1 MSANWDIGQLTL
13 RLDVV
18 ATMALS
24 SLRLRVTRS
33 ILTLLTVTT
42 SCAFLMYLLTAP
54 RRDDPADRQGWLLL
68 VALALVV
75 SAAGVLNTMLMSV
88 SQRYREI
95 GTMKC
100 LGALDRFILLSVLV
114 EAAILGTL
122 GGFLGVAAGLVLSM
136 GLAAAEFGSGC
147 FGHMNLTGLWL
158 HMLAVLGAGMG
169 LTTLG
174 AAVPAWIAS
183 RMPPMEAMRGEK

>member
-1 MSANWDIGQLTL
+1 MNAEWDIGRLKL
-13 RLDVV
+13 RLDAV
-18 ATMALS
+18 AGMALS
-24 SLRLRVTRS
+24 SLKLRVTRS
-33 ILTLLTVTT
+33 LLTMLTIAT
-42 SCAFLMYLLTAP
+42 SSAFLMYLLTAP
-54 RRDDPADRQGWLLL
+54 RHGDAADQQGWRLL
-68 VALALVV
+68 VALSLVV

-100 LGALDRFILLSVLV
+100 LGALDQFVLLSVLF
-114 EAAILGTL
+114 EA
-122 GGFLGVAAGLVLSM
+122 
-136 GLAAAEFGSGC
+136 
-147 FGHMNLTGLWL
+147 
-158 HMLAVLGAGMG
+158 AVLGAVGGAAGTVAGFVLSVILSGAEFGRDCLQHLSLTGIGWKVLFVMGAGMA

>member
-1 MSANWDIGQLTL
+1 MSANWEIGELKL

-18 ATMALS
+18 AAMALS
-24 SLRLRVTRS
+24 SLRLRVTRAV
-33 ILTLLTVTT
+33 LTLLTIAT
-42 SCAFLMYLLTAP
+42 SSAFLMYLLTAP
-54 RRDDPADRQGWLLL
+54 RRDDLADRQGWLLL
-68 VALALVV
+68 VVLALVV

-100 LGALDRFILLSVLV
+100 LGALDRFVLLSVLL
-114 EAAILGTL
+114 EAAILGAL
-122 GGFLGVAAGLVLSM
+122 GGVLGVMAGFALGS
-136 GLAAAEFGSGC
+136 GLAAVEFGAAC
-147 FGHMNLTGLWL
+147 WAHMNLAGLL
-158 HMLAVLGAGMG
+158 TKALCVLAAGIG
-169 LTTLG
+169 LTILG